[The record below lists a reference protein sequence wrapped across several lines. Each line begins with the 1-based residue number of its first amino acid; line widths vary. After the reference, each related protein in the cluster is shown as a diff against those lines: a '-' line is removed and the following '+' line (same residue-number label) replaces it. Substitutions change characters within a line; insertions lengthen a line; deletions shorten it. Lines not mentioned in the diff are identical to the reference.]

1 MKQAV
6 SAAFSDALNDS
17 VPVMFG
23 YVPLGLAFGVLF
35 QSLGYHWMFAPLA
48 GLLVYA
54 GSAQFMAVGLLASGV
69 TLTETFF
76 ATLLLNSRHFFYGLS
91 VLNRYPKKGLA
102 RWYLI
107 FGLTDETYSLI
118 TAKPRGLYSSPRYY
132 LWLTA
137 LNQLYWVLGCG
148 FGAGIQSYFSF
159 NSEGFEFA
167 LVALFVV
174 LLLQQISIME
184 ERWLLWLALVA
195 SLFSVWLFPDQFLTI
210 AILICLACL
219 IIKARLGLVGE

>member
-1 MKQAV
+1 MKQGV
-6 SAAFSDALNDS
+6 SAEFSDALNDS
-17 VPVMFG
+17 IPVMFG
-23 YVPLGLAFGVLF
+23 YIPLGIAFGVLF
-35 QSLGYHWMFAPLA
+35 QSLGYHWIFAPLA

-54 GSAQFMAVGLLASGV
+54 GSAQFMAVGLLAAGV

-107 FGLTDETYSLI
+107 FGLTDETYSLVA
-118 TAKPRGLYSSPRYY
+118 AKPSDQSISPRYY

-148 FGAGIQSYFSF
+148 LGAGIQSYFSF

-167 LVALFVV
+167 LVALFIV
-174 LLLQQISIME
+174 LLIEQISILE

-195 SLFSVWLFPDQFLTI
+195 SLISAWLLPDQFLTM
-210 AILICLACL
+210 AIVICVVCL
-219 IIKARLGLVGE
+219 IIKARLGLVSE